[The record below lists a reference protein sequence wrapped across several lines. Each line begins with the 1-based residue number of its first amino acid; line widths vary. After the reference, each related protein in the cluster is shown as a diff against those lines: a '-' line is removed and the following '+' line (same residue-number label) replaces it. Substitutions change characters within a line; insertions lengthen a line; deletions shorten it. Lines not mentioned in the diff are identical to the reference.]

1 MKKKYSRDE
10 FDILLDVGKNFRK
23 HKRNIKKVQR
33 AIINRQPTLLDSPE
47 RIRAYLKRE
56 TLRELQKVMVDNNF
70 ENPPNAASS
79 SEDDAETLES
89 FDQAEEALIEKIDAL
104 DVSDDITFER
114 LIGGTN
120 DLLSIETLELG
131 LDIARSVGLVRMEP
145 FGRGTGFL
153 VGLDIMMTNWHN
165 IPDIETARK
174 SKFVLDFEE
183 NDLGARKQ
191 AQEFKLDPDKFY
203 VSNPEFDFALVAVK
217 PQSRL
222 RKALA
227 DYGTHLLIEEEGK
240 IIVGQPVNIIQH
252 PKGERKKVTVHNSI
266 LVELSNDDAEDQ
278 FCYYSADTLKGSS
291 GAPVYNNRWE
301 VIALHRKGVPE
312 TDNKGKIVLKTGRK
326 IDRNEMAA
334 NEADIKWVCNQG
346 VRTSRIIR
354 QLKDMEIDNPDH
366 IKIRDELLEFW
377 GVEDLI
383 V

>member
-23 HKRNIKKVQR
+23 HKRSIKKVQR

-70 ENPPNAASS
+70 ENPLTTASRN
-79 SEDDAETLES
+79 EDETEALES

-153 VGLDIMMTNWHN
+153 VGLNIMMTNWHN
-165 IPDIETARK
+165 IPDIETARR

-191 AQEFKLDPDKFY
+191 AQD
-203 VSNPEFDFALVAVK
+203 ALVAVK
-217 PQSRL
+217 PQNRL
-222 RKALA
+222 RKALI
-227 DYGTHLLIEEEGK
+227 DYGTHQLIEEEGK

-266 LVELSNDDAEDQ
+266 LVELSNDDVEDQ

-312 TDNKGKIVLKTGRK
+312 TDNNGKILLKTGRK
-326 IDRNEMAA
+326 IDRHEMAA

-354 QLKDMEIDNPDH
+354 QLKDMEIDNPEYM
-366 IKIRDELLEFW
+366 KVRDELLEFW
-377 GVEDLI
+377 GVEDLM

>member
-10 FDILLDVGKNFRK
+10 FDILLDVGKKFRK
-23 HKRNIKKVQR
+23 HKKNIKKVQR
-33 AIINRQPTLLDSPE
+33 AIINRQPTLMDSPE

-70 ENPPNAASS
+70 EPPPNAASGN
-79 SEDDAETLES
+79 EGETEALES

-153 VGLDIMMTNWHN
+153 VGLNVMMTNWHN

-191 AQEFKLDPDKFY
+191 AQEFKLEPDKFY
-203 VSNPEFDFALVAVK
+203 VSDPEFDFALVAVK

-222 RKALA
+222 RKALV
-227 DYGTHLLIEEEGK
+227 DYGTHQLIEEEGK

-266 LVELSNDDAEDQ
+266 LVELSNDD
-278 FCYYSADTLKGSS
+278 
-291 GAPVYNNRWE
+291 
-301 VIALHRKGVPE
+301 VIYI
-312 TDNKGKIVLKTGRK
+312 T
-326 IDRNEMAA
+326 
-334 NEADIKWVCNQG
+334 IKVFQN
-346 VRTSRIIR
+346 S
-354 QLKDMEIDNPDH
+354 L
-366 IKIRDELLEFW
+366 
-377 GVEDLI
+377 
-383 V
+383 